1 MKYAIADDDENE
13 IANGT
18 YYILNQYSRKYV
30 FCPQPSVGSLVK
42 QWTYGNIYSQQWVL
56 NKTSD
61 GYYTMYNNATNL
73 YLSVENNSNQ
83 QGANIVVSDSATSDG
98 SKWNIEWLYDNVYEL
113 SAKCSGL
120 KLCLDPTAYDT
131 HYNSDGV
138 TLSQGNFSA
147 RYDNRWYFYKV
158 SNDYHISPSFDTGYL
173 DRYLTLNVSRS
184 RINDAMLRLNQ
195 FYLERFGTYISYP
208 YTAQNISSYA
218 DNCSLNY
225 DSDCTHGTCTNSY
238 YTNTETLV
246 LNNYHH
252 TNITNVLYRMPT
264 PTNII
269 QFNVVFTGR
278 ELCYMNGN
286 THYSYFAYGVTAP
299 DLRTVIIDDF
309 VSAVHESTTLIHEV
323 GHMFGAPDHYYRGET
338 KALNDKVGQNIFHDD
353 CIYGANKE
361 RSDIREN
368 ATMCRGCYESIYA
381 NIKK

>member
-1 MKYAIADDDENE
+1 MVLSLVCRVDMKYAIADDDENE

-147 RYDNRWYFYKV
+147 RYDNR
-158 SNDYHISPSFDTGYL
+158 
-173 DRYLTLNVSRS
+173 
-184 RINDAMLRLNQ
+184 
-195 FYLERFGTYISYP
+195 
-208 YTAQNISSYA
+208 
-218 DNCSLNY
+218 
-225 DSDCTHGTCTNSY
+225 
-238 YTNTETLV
+238 
-246 LNNYHH
+246 
-252 TNITNVLYRMPT
+252 
-264 PTNII
+264 
-269 QFNVVFTGR
+269 
-278 ELCYMNGN
+278 
-286 THYSYFAYGVTAP
+286 
-299 DLRTVIIDDF
+299 
-309 VSAVHESTTLIHEV
+309 
-323 GHMFGAPDHYYRGET
+323 
-338 KALNDKVGQNIFHDD
+338 
-353 CIYGANKE
+353 
-361 RSDIREN
+361 
-368 ATMCRGCYESIYA
+368 
-381 NIKK
+381 

>member
-1 MKYAIADDDENE
+1 M
-13 IANGT
+13 
-18 YYILNQYSRKYV
+18 
-30 FCPQPSVGSLVK
+30 
-42 QWTYGNIYSQQWVL
+42 
-56 NKTSD
+56 
-61 GYYTMYNNATNL
+61 
-73 YLSVENNSNQ
+73 
-83 QGANIVVSDSATSDG
+83 SDSATSDG

-195 FYLERFGTYISYP
+195 FYLERCGTYISYP
-208 YTAQNISSYA
+208 YTAQNISSYP

-246 LNNYHH
+246 LNN
-252 TNITNVLYRMPT
+252 LS
-264 PTNII
+264 
-269 QFNVVFTGR
+269 
-278 ELCYMNGN
+278 
-286 THYSYFAYGVTAP
+286 SYK
-299 DLRTVIIDDF
+299 
-309 VSAVHESTTLIHEV
+309 
-323 GHMFGAPDHYYRGET
+323 YY
-338 KALNDKVGQNIFHDD
+338 
-353 CIYGANKE
+353 
-361 RSDIREN
+361 
-368 ATMCRGCYESIYA
+368 
-381 NIKK
+381 